1 MRTVLSP
8 IAALLLGVAIL
19 VMGNGLQQTLLP
31 VRASLEEFAPLQI
44 GLMGSAYYLGFVFG
58 CVRGGRMIQR
68 VGHIRA
74 FAALTAP

>member
-31 VRASLEEFAPLQI
+31 GGGSTVAVPAGSEELQRHRPAGAIRLPGWKGAI
-44 GLMGSAYYLGFVFG
+44 GQ
-58 CVRGGRMIQR
+58 QR
-68 VGHIRA
+68 SRRQLWPIA
-74 FAALTAP
+74 